1 MSLPQP
7 VPCLQTWVLKKKFFF
22 FPDLKKKLFP
32 GESVKQLKLRADCN
46 GAAVAYG
53 RPFWA
58 TSL

>member
-1 MSLPQP
+1 MFANLGFE
-7 VPCLQTWVLKKKFFF
+7 KKKIFF